1 MTEAGLLLTHALAR
15 ACSDRAI
22 DTLRLEKGYKVWGS
36 DITADYTPYEA
47 GLGFCVNLDSGGDF
61 IGRDALAAAAEHGP
75 RRRLATFTMDAEA
88 PAGMVYGG
96 EAILHEG
103 VVVGVTSSGGFCPT
117 VGKHVLL
124 GYVPAEVSAATDGWG
139 IEAYGEQ
146 LVATKQTPL
155 NRSLYDPSRSK
166 ILA

>member
-88 PAGMVYGG
+88 PAGVV
-96 EAILHEG
+96 LH
-103 VVVGVTSSGGFCPT
+103 SW
-117 VGKHVLL
+117 LL
-124 GYVPAEVSAATDGWG
+124 LRLVRSPYVPAGHGKGTGAP
-139 IEAYGEQ
+139 
-146 LVATKQTPL
+146 LVQKEPWSHDLHAV
-155 NRSLYDPSRSK
+155 
-166 ILA
+166 

>member
-1 MTEAGLLLTHALAR
+1 MLLTHVLAR
-15 ACSDRAI
+15 AYSDRAI

-47 GLGFCVNLDSGGDF
+47 GLGFCVNLESGGDF
-61 IGRDALAAAAEHGP
+61 IGRDALAAAAEHAP

-88 PAGMVYGG
+88 PAGVVYGG

-103 VVVGVTSSGGFCPT
+103 VVVGATSSGGFCPT

-124 GYVPAEVSAATDGWG
+124 GYVPAEVSAATDGWS

-146 LVATKQTPL
+146 LAATKQTPL